1 MTQETIS
8 ERKSLHLEDVEIV
21 GVTTVQISTNGV
33 AYVYLGKRYK
43 DYKGKRVLVLIKLL
57 E

>member
-43 DYKGKRVLVLIKLL
+43 DYKGKRVLVLLKLL